1 MQKASLGARF
11 GALLIDGLLIQIIL
25 SLTIL
30 VDWYL
35 YLILSVFAAFLYYG
49 IFEGS
54 TLSATP
60 GKKLLGIIVLDEQG
74 NRLTYEKAF
83 LRSLCR
89 FLSSLLLGIG
99 FWMAL
104 FSEDNKALHDKLA
117 GTFVAKAAPQAFPYG
132 QPQRAEPSAQGTVKG
147 APHIVGIA
155 GQFAGKAFRL
165 PPQGIIIGRDG
176 ASCDFSFP
184 ESTQGISR
192 NHCKVAFNPQ
202 TQMFVLYD
210 LGSSYGTFLAGGA
223 RVAQGQPVALHS
235 GDAFYL
241 ASRANTFQVSI

>member
-1 MQKASLGARF
+1 MLFQRGHQGRCTTNCRNLR
-11 GALLIDGLLIQIIL
+11 
-25 SLTIL
+25 
-30 VDWYL
+30 
-35 YLILSVFAAFLYYG
+35 
-49 IFEGS
+49 
-54 TLSATP
+54 
-60 GKKLLGIIVLDEQG
+60 GKS
-74 NRLTYEKAF
+74 R
-83 LRSLCR
+83 
-89 FLSSLLLGIG
+89 
-99 FWMAL
+99 
-104 FSEDNKALHDKLA
+104 HA
-117 GTFVAKAAPQAFPYG
+117 GVSNG

-147 APHIVGIA
+147 APISSALRAVCRKGVPPA
-155 GQFAGKAFRL
+155 
-165 PPQGIIIGRDG
+165 PQGIIIGRDG